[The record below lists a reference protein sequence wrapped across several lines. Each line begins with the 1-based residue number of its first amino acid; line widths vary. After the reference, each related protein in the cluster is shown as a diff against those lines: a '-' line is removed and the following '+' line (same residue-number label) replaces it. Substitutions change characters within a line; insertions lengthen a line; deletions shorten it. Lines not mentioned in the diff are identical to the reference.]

1 MGRGTLSLKATIRL
15 TMMLVAWSVI
25 LTAAALFGA
34 MRHQDL
40 STFATQQAATVADL
54 AAADL
59 LWHVRNSPDA
69 PLSEW
74 LKRTSRWP
82 AVQGVALLEDGRP
95 PLLDAP
101 QSLAAE
107 LLAAGRAG
115 PGPSFRWAQVAAE
128 DGKHLAIQVQPIE
141 TDALRAKLLVALRLA
156 NEPRAFPVS
165 WRFFAPLA
173 MMGLLGLCIGIL
185 WLSHEVVRPIEM
197 LAKMG
202 TGGGAAESFTEP
214 TSASRYAELATL
226 AQTLRCL
233 HVDLDQWRSKADKLE
248 KSLDQRVEEETRRI
262 NQTLQRTK
270 RETWRDPLTGLYNRR
285 MLEENGEKLI
295 EEQYRLEVDLSLVM
309 FDVDHFKTLND
320 TLGHMAG
327 DEMLHFIAQLLKQVI
342 RREDFAVRYGG
353 DEFLLLLPGVA
364 AEQAQ
369 QIAVRVISLFRQHT
383 KLLSHLDPKPSLS
396 AGVASL
402 AMTRARDM
410 AELMRLADDALYQA
424 KRAGKN
430 CVGVYDPKTAKPRPA
445 EGDSA
450 APAGIATRTSSAA
463 PVNSTAP
470 ATNAARPSGAPAT
483 PAVSAGPAVSA
494 ASTSSA
500 AAASG
505 VASVPA

>member
-34 MRHQDL
+34 MRHQEL
-40 STFATQQAATVADL
+40 YAFAAQQAATVADL
-54 AAADL
+54 AATDL
-59 LWHVRNSPDA
+59 IWHVRNNPDA
-69 PLSEW
+69 PLGEW
-74 LKRTSRWP
+74 LKRTSHWP
-82 AVQGVALLEDGRP
+82 AVQGLALLEDGRP
-95 PLLDAP
+95 PLVDAP
-101 QSLAAE
+101 DSLAGE
-107 LLAAGRAG
+107 LLAAGRG
-115 PGPSFRWAQVAAE
+115 NSGPSFRWTQAAAE
-128 DGKHLAIQVQPIE
+128 DGKHVAIQVQPIE
-141 TDALRAKLLVALRLA
+141 AEALHAKLLVALRLS

-173 MMGLLGLCIGIL
+173 TMGLLGLCIGIL

-197 LAKMG
+197 LARMG
-202 TGGGAAESFTEP
+202 VSGGAAEPFTEP
-214 TSASRYAELATL
+214 TSAARYAELASL

-248 KSLDQRVEEETRRI
+248 KSLDQRVQEETRRI

-270 RETWRDPLTGLYNRR
+270 REAWRDPLTGLHNRR

-295 EEQYRLEVDLSLVM
+295 EEQYRLEIDMSIVM
-309 FDVDHFKTLND
+309 FDVDHFKILND

-410 AELMRLADDALYQA
+410 AEMMRLADDALYQA
-424 KRAGKN
+424 KHAGKN
-430 CVGVYDPKTAKPRPA
+430 CVGVYDPKTVKSRP
-445 EGDSA
+445 GDAAPASSA
-450 APAGIATRTSSAA
+450 APAGSVAPGTSAGNGA
-463 PVNSTAP
+463 GT
-470 ATNAARPSGAPAT
+470 SGAKPA
-483 PAVSAGPAVSA
+483 SGGA
-494 ASTSSA
+494 ASAKSA
-500 AAASG
+500 SDAAH
-505 VASVPA
+505 VPA